1 VEFIKKHNFDISQ
14 QGFSIKMYSKGLPHE
29 PFFIALILKGDIIIR
44 PTKKL
49 LASYIVGDLAFLD

>member
-1 VEFIKKHNFDISQ
+1 
-14 QGFSIKMYSKGLPHE
+14 MYSKGPLHE

-49 LASYIVGDLAFLD
+49 LASYIYLANLNTSI

>member
-1 VEFIKKHNFDISQ
+1 
-14 QGFSIKMYSKGLPHE
+14 MYSKGLPHE